1 LTAVSDPAGHTT
13 TFAYNALGE
22 RTQKNLPN
30 GVVVEYLYDDLG
42 RLTRL
47 VQRKDGLPL
56 ASYTYTLDAAGNRL
70 SVSEAD
76 GSSIHWT
83 YDDAYR
89 LTSETRRDAGGA
101 ITYRAA
107 FTYDPAGNRLSQETT
122 VNGLS
127 STVHYTYN
135 ALDQLVT
142 AGTAQYE
149 YDGRGNL
156 TRVTAGTEVTTYTW
170 DAADRLVTVHAPSST
185 VQYAYDA
192 DGRRVQQITDT
203 QVINYLWDEA
213 SLYGDVI
220 LETDASGNTLAAY
233 VLGGTELLSQNRGGT
248 IRYYLQDAQGSTRT
262 LTDASGNVTDTYAYT
277 AFGETLS
284 HSGASVNPYRYT
296 DQQFDALTG
305 LYSLRARYY
314 DPALGRF
321 LSRDPAEPLLT
332 APHEL
337 NRYVYVADN
346 PLNAAD
352 PSGRFAAVE
361 YSMAN
366 NESEEESAAL
376 TPVGEETASELQALT
391 EEFESTQTWDTT
403 RNARILRAN
412 IRDGDVLGRLGNP
425 GDHAHHIVPSTDRLA
440 QSARDILDAVRI
452 DINSKSNGLWLRA
465 TMHYDT
471 YSPAYVEMVNRL
483 IQDAYAAGG
492 REAVI
497 DALKNIAQAIL
508 AGVFP

>member
-1 LTAVSDPAGHTT
+1 M
-13 TFAYNALGE
+13 
-22 RTQKNLPN
+22 
-30 GVVVEYLYDDLG
+30 
-42 RLTRL
+42 
-47 VQRKDGLPL
+47 
-56 ASYTYTLDAAGNRL
+56 
-70 SVSEAD
+70 
-76 GSSIHWT
+76 
-83 YDDAYR
+83 
-89 LTSETRRDAGGA
+89 
-101 ITYRAA
+101 
-107 FTYDPAGNRLSQETT
+107 
-122 VNGLS
+122 
-127 STVHYTYN
+127 
-135 ALDQLVT
+135 
-142 AGTAQYE
+142 
-149 YDGRGNL
+149 
-156 TRVTAGTEVTTYTW
+156 TAGTEVTTYTW
-170 DAADRLVTVHAPSST
+170 DAADRLVAVSRPPYA
-185 VQYAYDA
+185 VQYTYDA
-192 DGRRVQQITDT
+192 DGRRVQQTT
-203 QVINYLWDEA
+203 TVNGLSSTVAFLWDEA

-233 VLGGTELLSQNRGGT
+233 VLGGAELLSQNRGGT
-248 IRYYLQDAQGSTRT
+248 IRYYLQDAQGNIRT
-262 LTDASGNVTDTYAYT
+262 LTDASGSITDTYAYT

-284 HSGASVNPYRYT
+284 HSGASVNPYLYT
-296 DQQFDALTG
+296 GQQFDALTG

-376 TPVGEETASELQALT
+376 EPVGEETASELQALT